1 MLTYVP
7 VVFQVYR
14 PLKAHLRWTLQCLV
28 GFADHSG
35 KCWPSVRTLA
45 EVAGIGKSTV
55 SRHLAELTRTG
66 ILSRSRKPGGVYVY
80 RIDSRFLPAGAKLS
94 QAESKVSQTRAEKPD
109 LAVPPATPEEKTSL
123 EENARRPH
131 SHVGTTA
138 AAPLDSETFRWRARL
153 RQWHDQQLWV
163 TSYGPQPNEPGCRAP
178 RDLLLAVFDQQASID
193 DRALS
198 GIAIAR

>member
-7 VVFQVYR
+7 VVFDVYR

-45 EVAGIGKSTV
+45 EVTGIGKSTV

-94 QAESKVSQTRAEKPD
+94 QAEAKVSQTRAEKPD
-109 LAVPPATPEEKTSL
+109 RAVPPAAPEEKTLL
-123 EENARRPH
+123 EENTRRPN
-131 SHVGTTA
+131 SHVGTIT

-153 RQWHDQQLWV
+153 RQWRDQELWV
-163 TSYGPQPNEPGCRAP
+163 ASYGPRPNEPGCRAP
-178 RDLLLAVFDQQASID
+178 RDLLVGIFDQQPRVR
-193 DRALS
+193 DRASS